1 MALAEVL
8 RAHAS
13 AAMDVSDG
21 LVGDLAKLCVAS
33 RVTADIEVARVPLSA
48 AASQALANDCNLI
61 TPILTGG
68 EDYEILCTV
77 APANAAAFRAEA
89 ATAGVPVT
97 EVGRIVPGD
106 APPRFLNPEG
116 RALTFLQAS
125 YSHF

>member
-1 MALAEVL
+1 VL
-8 RAHAS
+8 RTYVS

-21 LVGDLAKLCVAS
+21 LVGDLAKLCGAS
-33 RVTADIEVARVPLSA
+33 HVTADIEIARVPLSA
-48 AASQALANDCNLI
+48 AASQALETDCDLI

-77 APANAAAFRAEA
+77 APANAAAFRADA

-97 EVGRIVPGD
+97 EIGRIASGD

-116 RALTFLQAS
+116 QALTFLQAA